1 MSPIHGGMKDDVSQT
16 AQQRQKPLIALFLL
30 VKRLTP

>member
-1 MSPIHGGMKDDVSQT
+1 MSLVCEGMEDDVSQA

-30 VKRLTP
+30 VRSLTP